1 MTRGQGRSCH
11 FQARRFTP
19 SPLDS
24 SGDGEVPQGGI
35 IATS

>member
-24 SGDGEVPQGGI
+24 SDDGEGRQSGI
-35 IATS
+35 IAAS